1 MEIVYGDGACTDE
14 ANPNNITPK
23 EKLLDPSVYL
33 CPSCLNPPFSVRP
46 EVQERVL
53 AAMKQRESAKQ
64 LNLISLI
71 HHHAGKSEAV
81 KHPIAGAQLLACA
94 TDRARQ
100 LGLIGG
106 GSASTSRTG
115 TATYTSTDE
124 RHKMVGVSFLS
135 LFLFTLNG
143 F

>member
-1 MEIVYGDGACTDE
+1 MEIVYAEGACTDE
-14 ANPNNITPK
+14 ANPTSITPK
-23 EKLLDPSVYL
+23 ERLLDPSVYL
-33 CPSCLNPPFSVRP
+33 CPSCLTPPFTVRP

-71 HHHAGKSEAV
+71 HHHSGKTEAI
-81 KHPIAGAQLLACA
+81 KHPIAGAQLLASA

-106 GSASTSRTG
+106 GTGSSSRTG
-115 TATYTSTDE
+115 TTTYTSTDE
-124 RHKMVGVSFLS
+124 RHKMVGFVFCR
-135 LFLFTLNG
+135 FIPTNFD
-143 F
+143 